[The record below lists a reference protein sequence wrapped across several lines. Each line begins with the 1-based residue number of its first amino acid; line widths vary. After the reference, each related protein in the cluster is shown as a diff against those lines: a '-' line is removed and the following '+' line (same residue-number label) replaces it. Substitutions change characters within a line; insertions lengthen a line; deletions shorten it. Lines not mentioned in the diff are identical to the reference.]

1 MCALYPCFSPIVA
14 DVAQERPPDDET
26 VLASLARDIARQ
38 QTLLVDL
45 RARER
50 AVSKRITLYP
60 LAAWLVYLGVW
71 YFGFVSGGSAGRVKP
86 RAVRVLP
93 VFMGPIVC
101 VFSMLFAV
109 SVRVDGLTDGFVGH
123 RILFIRRIVQIWYAR
138 KGEAESASSVSA
150 KLARVSGGTLARRC
164 FVDGETSSISSPV
177 HGSAAPPFA
186 PLVSP

>member
-14 DVAQERPPDDET
+14 NVAQERPPDDET

-109 SVRVDGLTDGFVGH
+109 SVRVDGLTETDLWATGF
-123 RILFIRRIVQIWYAR
+123 YSS
-138 KGEAESASSVSA
+138 AESCGHGMRGRA
-150 KLARVSGGTLARRC
+150 KQKVRLQFQPS
-164 FVDGETSSISSPV
+164 
-177 HGSAAPPFA
+177 
-186 PLVSP
+186 